1 MLPNHFCSMVN
12 RLTGIPANPIQRSV
26 GQIFIT
32 LARISKDLYHLN
44 FASGPPKP
52 APEPSPNP
60 PKLPGTAGVLPGP
73 SGKLVYSHTRHQK
86 NTMVY
91 GAQCSSTVLPGS
103 RFFYRL
109 FFASGPP
116 KPAPEPMQCN
126 EFAMACTLFRSW
138 W

>member
-1 MLPNHFCSMVN
+1 MVTHEIKKTRWYMVPSVQAQFCPDPGFSIVYFSP
-12 RLTGIPANPIQRSV
+12 L
-26 GQIFIT
+26 
-32 LARISKDLYHLN
+32 
-44 FASGPPKP
+44 GPKKP

-73 SGKLVYSHTRHQK
+73 SGKLVHSHTRHQK

-116 KPAPEPMQCN
+116 KTGPGAVP
-126 EFAMACTLFRSW
+126 RSRPGAQNRYFFKGF
-138 W
+138 